1 MVEYPEKV
9 EGVGMSITRIELSPK
24 VTKATRHCLL
34 PHHTHCLNSEC

>member
-1 MVEYPEKV
+1 MVECPEKV

-34 PHHTHCLNSEC
+34 PHHTHCLNSVC